1 MLIRFHSPAY
11 HDITM
16 FGADGKLMIELMG
29 MSGKIPSAVNAEDLP
44 EAKAKLLAGIES
56 APPPPPPAAADETDE
71 SDATRFHVSLR
82 TRALPLLS
90 MIDAAIA
97 KDAYVM
103 WEETR

>member
-1 MLIRFHSPAY
+1 MLIRFHSPAH

-29 MSGKIPSAVNAEDLP
+29 MSGTIPSAVSAEDLP
-44 EAKAKLLAGIES
+44 AAKAKLLEGIET

-71 SDATRFHVSLR
+71 SDATRFHVSLKA
-82 TRALPLLS
+82 RALPLLS
-90 MIDAAIA
+90 MIDAAIRN
-97 KDAYVM
+97 DAYVM